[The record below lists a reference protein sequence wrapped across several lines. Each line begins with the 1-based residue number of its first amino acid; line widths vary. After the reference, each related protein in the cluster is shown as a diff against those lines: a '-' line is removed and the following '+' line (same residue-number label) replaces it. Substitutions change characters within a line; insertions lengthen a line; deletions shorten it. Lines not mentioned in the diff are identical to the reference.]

1 MLLKE
6 LLENVKIKQIIGS
19 ENIDISAI
27 TIDSK
32 KVQKNNLFICL
43 KGENFDGHECVCEA
57 EKFGAVAVIV
67 ERRLDTDLTQI
78 IVDDARAAM
87 SKIAANFYD
96 NPSKNMKIVGVT
108 GTNGKTT
115 VTHIIK
121 HILESSGK
129 KVGLIGTLGV
139 FFGKTFYEPTLTTP
153 DPIELHKILKEM
165 YDYGIDYVVMEV
177 SAHAIDL
184 KKIDDIRFEVG
195 VFTNLTQDHLDYF
208 KDMQTYKS
216 VKTSFF
222 ENSRCKYSVINSDDE
237 VGRQL
242 ISNIYGD
249 CLSYGIDN
257 PSDVFAINI
266 KEKISGISFVMN
278 LFDSVY
284 KINSKLI
291 GKFNVSNML
300 AAAVTAG
307 VLGINQKII
316 ANAISEFK
324 GVDGRLEKVVSD
336 SGINVFIDYAHTPD
350 GLKNSLNALKNVT
363 DGNLFCVFGCGGNR
377 DDTKRPLMGEIS
389 GNIADF
395 SVITSD
401 NPRYEEPMDIIRQI
415 ESGILKITKE
425 YVIVQKREKAI
436 EYALKKL
443 KNGDTML
450 VAGKGAEKFQEILGI
465 KHNYNDKD
473 FIINCYRELKN

>member
-32 KVQKNNLFICL
+32 KVQKNNFFICL

-67 ERRLDTDLTQI
+67 ERKLDTDLTQI

-87 SKIAANFYD
+87 SKLAANFYD

-242 ISNIYGD
+242 ISNIYSD

-266 KEKISGISFVMN
+266 KEKISGATFVMN

-307 VLGINQKII
+307 ILGINQKII
-316 ANAISEFK
+316 ANAISEFT

-415 ESGILKITKE
+415 ESGILKVTKE

>member
-242 ISNIYGD
+242 ISNIYSD

-415 ESGILKITKE
+415 ESGILKVTKE